1 MADDPCATLA
11 ALQAAKISLLTGQQT
26 TRVKIENFEVYYSQ
40 IDGAALDAA
49 IMKYDGLCAK
59 STHQKPRRFAIRAG
73 TPWYFRRFIR

>member
-11 ALQAAKISLLTGQQT
+11 ALQAAKIGLLTGQQT

-59 STHQKPRRFAIRAG
+59 SQHKKSPRYAIRAG

>member
-49 IMKYDGLCAK
+49 IMKYEGLCAK
-59 STHQKPRRFAIRAG
+59 SQHKKPTRYAIRAG
-73 TPWYFRRFIR
+73 HPWYFRPFIR